1 MPPTS
6 CLLLDI
12 SIQMKG
18 FKTEFYILLNFL
30 CSTLSHMESLVA
42 NIQFYHT
49 HFPLLSLI
57 KSILIIK
64 VFLNQVKYLSQ
75 NGLKLCDYIQ
85 LRSHILYKIIA
96 IPFCIQFWFFENF
109 WKSHTK
115 LILVIRLKF

>member
-1 MPPTS
+1 
-6 CLLLDI
+6 
-12 SIQMKG
+12 
-18 FKTEFYILLNFL
+18 
-30 CSTLSHMESLVA
+30 MESLVA

-96 IPFCIQFWFFENF
+96 IPFCIQF
-109 WKSHTK
+109 
-115 LILVIRLKF
+115 